1 MIMKNSYQSP
11 EVFMVILEESLAI
24 LCISAGVDRT
34 IEIMELED

>member
-1 MIMKNSYQSP
+1 MIMKNSYLSP
-11 EVFMVILEESLAI
+11 EVFMVILEESVAT